1 MVVSRLPGDVLS
13 QMVLLRFDVQRISDG
28 MAWAQTSLVDSG
40 FTRRWSMTWFP
51 WLCRLCLGLAGLTL
65 LFELTLRASGSQ
77 DVGAVAVPQ
86 TLQEQI
92 ASDKQL
98 IHAAEWTGIEPRSMG
113 RLWSRLAT
121 EYEDAGDFTN
131 GEAAY
136 NRALEF
142 LQKAP
147 NALIDYAATLDNMGS
162 MYLAKGNYD
171 AAETCRKRSYA
182 IREKTGDGLEIAR
195 GRWLLSE
202 VQLAKHNYKEAQKN
216 AFEAFH
222 EMVVLNDPSVI
233 ERVAALTIVTYASC
247 MNHQCTLAI
256 ESGHE
261 ATALALAELPPD
273 ALLLG
278 EARMAVGYAEW
289 KAGVKNTPDEEMREG
304 IRILRKCTT
313 PGHPYL
319 LGAMSQYS
327 NYLKDVHR
335 TVEANEIAEEEKKL
349 KGTLPSSCANCTVSV
364 HGLR

>member
-1 MVVSRLPGDVLS
+1 
-13 QMVLLRFDVQRISDG
+13 
-28 MAWAQTSLVDSG
+28 
-40 FTRRWSMTWFP
+40 MTWFP
-51 WLCRLCLGLAGLTL
+51 WPCRLSFSLAGLTL
-65 LFELTLRASGSQ
+65 LFELTLRAGGSQ
-77 DVGAVAVPQ
+77 AAGAVSVPQ

-92 ASDKQL
+92 ANDKQL
-98 IHAAEWTGIEPRSMG
+98 IHAAEWSGMDPLNMG
-113 RLWSRLAT
+113 RLWSRLGA

-147 NALIDYAATLDNMGS
+147 NATINYAATLDNLSS
-162 MYLAKGNYD
+162 MYLAKGNFD
-171 AAETCRKRSYA
+171 AAKTCRRRSYA

-195 GRWLLSE
+195 GKWLLSE
-202 VQLAKHNYKEAQKN
+202 VELAKHNYREAQKD
-216 AFEAFH
+216 AFEAYH
-222 EMVVLNDPSVI
+222 EMVALNDHNVI
-233 ERVAALTIVTYASC
+233 DRVAVLTVLTHASC
-247 MNHQCTLAI
+247 MHHQCALAI

-261 ATALALAELPPD
+261 AVALALAQLPPD

-289 KAGVKNTPDEEMREG
+289 KAGVKNNPDEEMREG
-304 IRILRKCTT
+304 IRILRKRTT

-319 LGAMSQYS
+319 LGAMTQYR

-349 KGTLPSSCANCTVSV
+349 KGALPTSCANCTVSV
-364 HGLR
+364 NRLR